1 MEEKLRSALA
11 SLDKLP
17 PPIEA
22 ACQNK
27 VGLEPSR
34 APEKPVSTI
43 GGVVTVSA
51 VRLASE
57 SGIAPDARV
66 VKKRRGDAGEA
77 VAEVVGVVRSV
88 GDDGVGVDWGVGVG
102 VVTEPLASL
111 VLAPNVK
118 KGKEAMASSQVLDK
132 PGVKWSPAGTE
143 MNNAMLQMMAQVG
156 LYQAY
161 LTSGA
166 GGNDLHIVPGGKK
179 LPGRPVR
186 PARLQAW
193 VSAALALQSV
203 VGQRRS
209 RTPGKRGPAR
219 AHHQAGWGDGGALFV
234 LGETARGAEAL
245 GGGPGSSGVHRAL
258 FRVGFASRRGDTP
271 GHER

>member
-27 VGLEPSR
+27 VGVEPSR

-143 MNNAMLQMMAQVG
+143 MNTAMLQMMAQVG

-179 LPGRPVR
+179 VARSSCTPGATSSRGLCGTCPSVSR
-186 PARLQAW
+186 GAAAKPHAQQA
-193 VSAALALQSV
+193 
-203 VGQRRS
+203 RS
-209 RTPGKRGPAR
+209 RSRSPSSRMGRKRKP
-219 AHHQAGWGDGGALFV
+219 
-234 LGETARGAEAL
+234 
-245 GGGPGSSGVHRAL
+245 
-258 FRVGFASRRGDTP
+258 FRFG
-271 GHER
+271 